1 MKPSLLRALASAI
14 TIASFAACGT
24 DLATHR
30 NSLGKVTVNETVQ
43 MSAMAYGNRNSTGT
57 IVAAGVAGGA
67 IGGAV
72 VALVEAAANRGF
84 ESEFGETANI
94 HDYDLREALRM
105 EFPSAVNR
113 RNSLPQK
120 VTLAKDLTSLSGEEM
135 AAARGD
141 ARFYLSVSNYG
152 FGAMP
157 FAKTLTPFLTVSV
170 VLQKNGEEIWGAE
183 ARTRK
188 GTLPSGTAEQFR
200 TNPELVRR
208 AWAAAARDVSEQL
221 ADAFARDLAGK

>member
-1 MKPSLLRALASAI
+1 MKPCLLRILASAI
-14 TIASFAACGT
+14 TASFAACGT
-24 DLATHR
+24 DLASHR
-30 NSLGKVTVNETVQ
+30 NSLGRVAVNDTVE
-43 MSAMAYGNRNSTGT
+43 MSEMAYGNRNSTGT

-72 VALVEAAANRGF
+72 AALVDEAANRGF
-84 ESEFGETANI
+84 EREFGETANI

-105 EFPSAVNR
+105 EFPAAVNR
-113 RNSLPQK
+113 RNTLPQK

-135 AAARGD
+135 AAASGD
-141 ARFYLSVSNYG
+141 ARFYLSVSSYG
-152 FGAMP
+152 FGALP

-170 VLQKNGEEIWGAE
+170 ELRKNGEEIWGETAT
-183 ARTRK
+183 TRK
-188 GTLPSGTAEQFR
+188 GMLQGATAEQFR
-200 TNPELVRR
+200 TNPEVVKR